1 MKVFRSE
8 AASEGIDAFSLII
21 VLRKLLNHPKLF
33 LKDTSDSA
41 QIGLSSFPENIF
53 QMNLWES
60 SIKFKFTKEL
70 IDNMKTGDKMVIVS
84 YFTQTLELIETMCTE
99 LNIKYLR
106 LDGQVQGLYFLFKR
120 QRSSK

>member
-8 AASEGIDAFSLII
+8 ITNEGIDAFSLII

-33 LKDTSDSA
+33 VQDKSDSA

-60 SIKFKFTKEL
+60 SIKFKFTKQL
-70 IDNMKTGDKMVIVS
+70 IDNMQHGDKMVIVS
-84 YFTQTLELIETMCTE
+84 YFTQTLELIETMCNE

-106 LDGQVQGLYFLFKR
+106 LDGQVQGL
-120 QRSSK
+120 